1 MINCDESIVK
11 QMMRLLRRMNEFHRP
26 FLRTCS
32 EPSFQESI
40 CGLGLPT
47 SQLALG
53 DTMINN
59 ETCSDRGQTTST
71 DIRRIVHHQSYEQ
84 RHRAAQR
91 GRGRCGQQYVSIM
104 PSDATKRVSHAAELA
119 LAPWQRAKASS
130 PALPIPLA
138 LHVSCCCAACM
149 PPLPPH
155 QCPARAIMPRPHAAS
170 ARL

>member
-1 MINCDESIVK
+1 
-11 QMMRLLRRMNEFHRP
+11 MRLRSFTVLSSLM
-26 FLRTCS
+26 CS

-47 SQLALG
+47 SQQLALG
-53 DTMINN
+53 ETMIN

-71 DIRRIVHHQSYEQ
+71 DIRRITHRQRYEHEQ

-91 GRGRCGQQYVSIM
+91 GRGRCGEQYVSIM
-104 PSDATKRVSHAAELA
+104 PSDATKRVSHTAELA

-138 LHVSCCCAACM
+138 LHVSCCCACAACR
-149 PPLPPH
+149 H
-155 QCPARAIMPRPHAAS
+155 CHRTNAPARTIMPRPHAAS